1 MIYIHPKAEIG
12 DKVELGDNVSIWAFA
27 VIRTDEGAVKIG
39 NNKNIQEHVVIH
51 GANVEIGENVTVG
64 HSAVIH
70 GARIGNNVLIG
81 INSIIL
87 DNAEIG
93 DWVVVAAGAVIP
105 PGVKIPSN
113 SLVMGVPGK
122 VKRSLTEDDRRLIT
136 SSYQEYL
143 RRLPKTPDERSSK

>member
-1 MIYIHPKAEIG
+1 
-12 DKVELGDNVSIWAFA
+12 
-27 VIRTDEGAVKIG
+27 
-39 NNKNIQEHVVIH
+39 
-51 GANVEIGENVTVG
+51 ENVTVG

-87 DNAEIG
+87 DNVEVG
-93 DWVVVAAGAVIP
+93 DWVIVAAGAVIP

-122 VKRSLTEDDRRLIT
+122 VKRILTEDDRRLIT

-143 RRLPKTPDERSSK
+143 KRLSKIHR